1 MPKPHTRLR
10 WIDNDTL
17 SSLVIARESG
27 DVSVLTMELKTA
39 NGWQVIDVN
48 PVLALSRAYQEEIV
62 EGHGPAKMKAAQA
75 VGAALFSLYEK
86 VSDL

>member
-10 WIDNDTL
+10 WIELDTL
-17 SSLVIARESG
+17 SSLVVTRESG
-27 DVSVLTMELKTA
+27 DVVLLTLERKTSH
-39 NGWQVIDVN
+39 GWQVIDVN
-48 PVLALSRAYQEEIV
+48 PVLALSRSYCDEIV

-75 VGAALFSLYEK
+75 VGACLFNLYEK